1 MNAFI
6 QSPFDWEKWKSRVL
20 SKICYFIVH
29 TDCNKQDAQVAKAV
43 SAKERKTLKNSMPP
57 ALYNKYLEMSKIL
70 TKKLRSTYKLSYY
83 QYASIFNIK
92 SS

>member
-1 MNAFI
+1 LNAFI
-6 QSPFDWEKWKSRVL
+6 QSPFDWEKCKFRVL
-20 SKICYFIVH
+20 SKTRYFIVH
-29 TDCNKQDAQVAKAV
+29 IDCNKQDAQVVKAV
-43 SAKERKTLKNSMPP
+43 SAKERKILKNSMLP

-70 TKKLRSTYKLSYY
+70 TKKLRSTYKLSSD